1 MNATQQHMLD
11 AYRASVHQQTAP
23 PAPGTNEWQM
33 VREFRTWR
41 AFRAVVDERVAA
53 RRARL
58 AALFAFL
65 RPSTVSRATTAP
77 APAATPAPAPA
88 PAPAPRPSAGRP
100 DAVRLPA
107 DRLGDGCGTPAQ
119 CRS

>member
-58 AALFAFL
+58 AGLFAFL

-77 APAATPAPAPA
+77 APAPAVAPAPS
-88 PAPAPRPSAGRP
+88 PSAGRP
-100 DAVRLPA
+100 DAVRQPA